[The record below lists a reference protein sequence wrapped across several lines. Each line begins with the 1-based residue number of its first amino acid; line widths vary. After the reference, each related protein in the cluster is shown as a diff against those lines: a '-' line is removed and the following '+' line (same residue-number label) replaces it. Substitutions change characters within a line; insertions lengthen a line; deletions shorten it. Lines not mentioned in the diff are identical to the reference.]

1 MERTGAVRSGWGMGS
16 ARRRSAVHQASTSV
30 TKPRMVA
37 APLTSM
43 PMWSVAP
50 QRGGTDGARDEVV
63 ASDGAAG
70 HRSPGISGVRTIEV
84 KQLKV
89 NLTPAA
95 GLVNFYIERSCL
107 VLPVQGKSDFDA
119 IDNHRGEKF
128 YKQPSVIGLLPSNS
142 TLRQG
147 MNAQA
152 TALREQVPAMIEALV
167 GGRRPN
173 YDVLP
178 CYCLAV
184 EIGTLVTDIGGT
196 ANRGPRRI
204 AGDRAPLVGRAGV
217 DHCCPLAAHIGA
229 NGCPLELS
237 LRRGTQHSATHTEDN
252 VEHVISLAQRQTIFD
267 RKIAQRTPRDLAQ
280 IRERRLVVT
289 DPVATSVRQHQVHSR
304 FAAQRF

>member
-37 APLTSM
+37 APL
-43 PMWSVAP
+43 
-50 QRGGTDGARDEVV
+50 
-63 ASDGAAG
+63 
-70 HRSPGISGVRTIEV
+70 
-84 KQLKV
+84 
-89 NLTPAA
+89 
-95 GLVNFYIERSCL
+95 
-107 VLPVQGKSDFDA
+107 LPVQGTSNFDA
-119 IDNHRGEKF
+119 IDDHRGEKF

-152 TALREQVPAMIEALV
+152 TALSEHVPALIEALV

-196 ANRGPRRI
+196 AKGRSRRI
-204 AGDRAPLVGRAGV
+204 AGARAPLVARAGA
-217 DHCCPLAAHIGA
+217 DHYCPLAAH
-229 NGCPLELS
+229 
-237 LRRGTQHSATHTEDN
+237 TDDD
-252 VEHVISLAQRQTIFD
+252 VEHMIPLAQRQTISD
-267 RKIAQRTPRDLAQ
+267 RKLAQRTPRDLAQ
-280 IRERRLVVT
+280 IRKMRLIVT
-289 DPVATSVRQHQVHSR
+289 DPVATSVRQHQVHSQ
-304 FAAQRF
+304 FAGQRF